1 MSALP
6 LHPAVAGLKPPASRA
21 DLFGVLDAL
30 GIAHRTLE
38 HPPAFT
44 VAEGDAFKAELP
56 GGHTKNL
63 FLQDKAGRT
72 ALISALGSSRV
83 DVNRVHRVLGTQR
96 FSFGKPEALWELL
109 GVRPGSVTA
118 FALVNDPA
126 RRVSFVL
133 DAALLAQDIVNFHP
147 LENTATTA
155 VSRDDL
161 LRFVR
166 ATGRQPWILDFE
178 GQEPRCVSSPEA
190 PPNAGT

>member
-1 MSALP
+1 MSELP
-6 LHPAVAGLKPPASRA
+6 LHPAIARVTPPASRA
-21 DLFGVLDAL
+21 NLFAALDAL
-30 GIAHRTLE
+30 GIAHRTLV

-63 FLQDKAGRT
+63 FLQDKASRT
-72 ALISALGSSRV
+72 ALVSALGSSRI
-83 DVNRVHRVLGTQR
+83 DVNRIHRILGVQR
-96 FSFGKPEALWELL
+96 FSFGKPEALWEHL

-118 FALVNDPA
+118 FALINDPA
-126 RRVSFVL
+126 RRVTMIL
-133 DAALLAQDIVNFHP
+133 DAALLAHDIVNFHP

-155 VSRDDL
+155 ISRDDL

-166 ATGRQPWILDFE
+166 ATGREPWILDFE

-190 PPNAGT
+190 PPRGGT